1 LWSLLILAAILPNL
15 GSVVSSAAP
24 CAVAKAMTDADS
36 IETTDVRG
44 SCSWCEG
51 SLRPHHY
58 VQIVGSSVFTLCSE
72 DCLRARLRADAATR
86 SAKRR
91 RNLKW
96 LVVATSFVVAC
107 ITPHS
112 GPPSPRKVLPSTS
125 AVADTAPL
133 PGSFGPEW
141 PPSEA
146 SLIADLGRDA
156 WLHPLAGP
164 FRRMPSR
171 DSRVFGAERAGDRPI
186 ECRKG
191 HCGVD
196 LGGEIWGEQ
205 VHAAHDGVVDRV
217 QRAANEQHGGHYV
230 RIAHRSGTVFTQYFH
245 LAAVPRWIQPG
256 ARVKAGDL
264 IGLLG
269 DTGVKE
275 STAHLHFTVSVRP
288 AADWAEQYID
298 PEPLIALWPLRI
310 PMEDAVAVVNT
321 AGKPGV
327 PLGGAPV
334 GATRRTLA
342 KRAAPSKATASDDE
356 KSARRHPSPTA
367 KTDESEADRG
377 RPAPAEEQ
385 AASES
390 SE

>member
-1 LWSLLILAAILPNL
+1 
-15 GSVVSSAAP
+15 
-24 CAVAKAMTDADS
+24 MDANS
-36 IETTDVRG
+36 IDTTDVRG
-44 SCSWCEG
+44 SCSWCAG
-51 SLRPHHY
+51 SLQPHHY
-58 VQIVGSSVFTLCSE
+58 VQAARSALFVFCSE
-72 DCLRARLRADAATR
+72 ECLHSKLRDDAATR
-86 SAKRR
+86 STARR
-91 RNLKW
+91 RNLKRF
-96 LVVATSFVVAC
+96 VVATSLVAAC
-107 ITPHS
+107 ITPHD
-112 GPPSPRKVLPSTS
+112 GPPSLRTYPRALKQP
-125 AVADTAPL
+125 TAPANMSLL

-141 PPSEA
+141 PPTEA

-205 VHAAHDGVVDRV
+205 VRAAHDGIVDRV

-230 RIAHRSGTVFTQYFH
+230 RIAHRNGTVFTQYFH
-245 LAAVPRWIQPG
+245 LAAIPRWVQPG
-256 ARVKAGDL
+256 APVKAGEV

-288 AADWAEQYID
+288 ANGWPEQYVD

-310 PMEDAVAVVNT
+310 PLEGSPVGLVSIEGM
-321 AGKPGV
+321 PGV

-334 GATRRTLA
+334 GAA
-342 KRAAPSKATASDDE
+342 RAHNRHPPSKAAASSDE
-356 KSARRHPSPTA
+356 RSARRHVLPAP
-367 KTDESEADRG
+367 KKDEGEADG
-377 RPAPAEEQ
+377 SATGPVEDEP
-385 AASES
+385 ASES

>member
-1 LWSLLILAAILPNL
+1 
-15 GSVVSSAAP
+15 
-24 CAVAKAMTDADS
+24 MTDANS
-36 IETTDVRG
+36 IDTTDVRG
-44 SCSWCEG
+44 ACSWCQCD
-51 SLRPHHY
+51 LQRHHF
-58 VQIVGSSVFTLCSE
+58 VQAAGSSLFTLCSE
-72 DCLRARLRADAATR
+72 ACLQSKLRDDAAKR
-86 SAKRR
+86 WAARR
-91 RNLKW
+91 RNAKR
-96 LVVATSFVVAC
+96 LVVATSLIAAC
-107 ITPHS
+107 ITPHE
-112 GPPSPRKVLPSTS
+112 GPLSLRPRGALVATTVTAADVAALP
-125 AVADTAPL
+125 D
-133 PGSFGPEW
+133 SFGPEW

-146 SLIADLGRDA
+146 SLIAELGRDA

-217 QRAANEQHGGHYV
+217 QRDANELHGGHYV
-230 RIAHRSGTVFTQYFH
+230 RLAHRNGTVFSQYFH
-245 LAAVPRWIQPG
+245 LAAVPRWLQAGSP
-256 ARVKAGDL
+256 VKAGEV

-275 STAHLHFTVSVRP
+275 SSAHLHFTVSVRP
-288 AADWAEQYID
+288 GADWPEQYVD

-310 PMEDAVAVVNT
+310 PFAGSPVGLVST

-327 PLGGAPV
+327 PLGGAPA
-334 GATRRTLA
+334 GATR
-342 KRAAPSKATASDDE
+342 KRE
-356 KSARRHPSPTA
+356 LARRKQSSPKAPATTA
-367 KTDESEADRG
+367 KPDDPASEEPAAD
-377 RPAPAEEQ
+377 AP
-385 AASES
+385 ASES

>member
-1 LWSLLILAAILPNL
+1 MPRPN
-15 GSVVSSAAP
+15 
-24 CAVAKAMTDADS
+24 AMMDADS
-36 IETTDVRG
+36 IDTTDVRRA
-44 SCSWCEG
+44 CAWCEG
-51 SLRPHHY
+51 AVPPHHF
-58 VQIVGSSVFTLCSE
+58 VQAVGSSLFVLCSE
-72 DCLRARLRADAATR
+72 ECLRAKLRADAATR
-86 SAKRR
+86 ATVRR
-91 RNLKW
+91 RNLKR
-96 LVVATSFVVAC
+96 LVVATSLVAAC
-107 ITPHS
+107 ITPHDA
-112 GPPSPRKVLPSTS
+112 PPSLRAAQASRAHAIAPV
-125 AVADTAPL
+125 DDAPL

-186 ECRKG
+186 DCRKG

-205 VHAAHDGVVDRV
+205 VRAAHDGVVDRV

-230 RIAHRSGTVFTQYFH
+230 RLAHRGGTVFTQYFH
-245 LAAVPRWIQPG
+245 LAAVPRWVQPG
-256 ARVKAGDL
+256 VPVKAGEV

-288 AADWAEQYID
+288 ARDWPEQYID
-298 PEPLIALWPLRI
+298 PEPLVALWPLRI
-310 PMEDAVAVVNT
+310 PLAGSPVALVST
-321 AGKPGV
+321 AGNPGV

-334 GATRRTLA
+334 GAAHWGPARRKPPASERKHLP
-342 KRAAPSKATASDDE
+342 AAPKSDEDE
-356 KSARRHPSPTA
+356 VDEPAAESA
-367 KTDESEADRG
+367 E
-377 RPAPAEEQ
+377 
-385 AASES
+385 
-390 SE
+390 

>member
-1 LWSLLILAAILPNL
+1 
-15 GSVVSSAAP
+15 
-24 CAVAKAMTDADS
+24 
-36 IETTDVRG
+36 
-44 SCSWCEG
+44 
-51 SLRPHHY
+51 
-58 VQIVGSSVFTLCSE
+58 VFVLCSE
-72 DCLRARLRADAATR
+72 ECLRANLRADAATR
-86 SAKRR
+86 SAARRHNFKR
-91 RNLKW
+91 
-96 LVVATSFVVAC
+96 LVVATALVTAF
-107 ITPHS
+107 ITPHDR
-112 GPPSPRKVLPSTS
+112 PPSQQAAKQPPAL
-125 AVADTAPL
+125 ADTAPL
-133 PGSFGPEW
+133 PGWFGPEW
-141 PPSEA
+141 PPTQE

-156 WLHPLAGP
+156 WLHPMAGP
-164 FRRMPSR
+164 FRRMPAR

-217 QRAANEQHGGHYV
+217 QRAANEQHGGQYV
-230 RIAHRSGTVFTQYFH
+230 RIEHRNGTVFTQYFH

-256 ARVKAGDL
+256 TPVRAGDV

-288 AADWAEQYID
+288 ANDWPEQYVD

-310 PMEDAVAVVNT
+310 PIEGSPVGLVST

-334 GATRRTLA
+334 GAVSRHERA
-342 KRAAPSKATASDDE
+342 KRKAKAAASDDE
-356 KSARRHPSPTA
+356 KSARRHTVPKSGEGEPDGSRT
-367 KTDESEADRG
+367 
-377 RPAPAEEQ
+377 APAED
-385 AASES
+385 APASES